1 MENRSFPSLPP
12 HRKAGRI
19 WYHMSIETEREHPNR
34 GSHGALRLAP
44 NVEEIEEQKRKLPR
58 QFVNF
63 TFYRAR
69 PEWRLLSS
77 DEKQRCRAGFTA
89 AVDEFRS
96 KLIIHSYSTL
106 GLRTNT
112 DFMIW
117 RIGYELEPFQEM
129 TSRLNHTEAAKYL

>member
-1 MENRSFPSLPP
+1 
-12 HRKAGRI
+12 
-19 WYHMSIETEREHPNR
+19 MSTDKEHGNVVR
-34 GSHGALRLAP
+34 GSLRLASQ
-44 NVEEIEEQKRKLPR
+44 VAEEEEQQRPKLPR

-77 DEKQRCRAGFTA
+77 AEKLQCRQEFTD
-89 AVDEFRS
+89 AVDKFRNRL
-96 KLIIHSYSTL
+96 LIHTYSTV

-129 TSRLNHTEAAKYL
+129 TSNLNG